1 MQFDRSQSNSI
12 GMGQDTMPEKIK
24 EQHPPLER
32 IAYSTREAAE
42 VAGLCPDTIYRAI
55 KRGKLRASKHLRH
68 KRILRSELERYLLG
82 EPIAT
87 PCRSGLTR
95 GLRSPS

>member
-1 MQFDRSQSNSI
+1 MSEEDVPDKNKAQR
-12 GMGQDTMPEKIK
+12 
-24 EQHPPLER
+24 PPLER
-32 IAYSTREAAE
+32 IAYTTREAAE

-82 EPIAT
+82 EPAT
-87 PCRSGLTR
+87 TTR
-95 GLRSPS
+95 HRVA

>member
-1 MQFDRSQSNSI
+1 MEQK
-12 GMGQDTMPEKIK
+12 TMPDTIK

-32 IAYSTREAAE
+32 IAYTTREAAE
-42 VAGLCPDTIYRAI
+42 VAGLCRDTIYRAI

-82 EPIAT
+82 EPAT
-87 PCRSGLTR
+87 TTR
-95 GLRSPS
+95 HRVA

>member
-1 MQFDRSQSNSI
+1 
-12 GMGQDTMPEKIK
+12 MPDKMK
-24 EQHPPLER
+24 EQPPPLER
-32 IAYSTREAAE
+32 IAYTTREAAE

-82 EPIAT
+82 EPTTT
-87 PCRSGLTR
+87 PRHRTA
-95 GLRSPS
+95 

>member
-1 MQFDRSQSNSI
+1 MPDR
-12 GMGQDTMPEKIK
+12 IK
-24 EQHPPLER
+24 VQHPPLER
-32 IAYSTREAAE
+32 IAYTTREAAK

-82 EPIAT
+82 DSAPMPRHVAV
-87 PCRSGLTR
+87 RHND
-95 GLRSPS
+95 

>member
-1 MQFDRSQSNSI
+1 MEQTMSNESK
-12 GMGQDTMPEKIK
+12 D
-24 EQHPPLER
+24 QHPPLER
-32 IAYSTREAAE
+32 IAYTTREAAE

-82 EPIAT
+82 EPAT
-87 PCRSGLTR
+87 TSRRRFG
-95 GLRSPS
+95 